1 MRKIGIL
8 GLGLIG
14 GSIFKK
20 LRELGLD
27 VIGISAS
34 QSGEGIFSDPKH
46 LSNCDLVFVCTAMN
60 KCLEA
65 LDNLETILPESTI
78 VTDVCSLK
86 SFVCKKKRSY
96 KFIPSHPM
104 AGTEHKGFENS
115 FPELFKDA
123 KWVLTPVFGTEG
135 LEILCEVINQ
145 LGAKTLVTT
154 PEKHDEAA
162 ALISHMPL
170 LVAQGI
176 FMCAQDN
183 PLALEMASSG
193 FRDMTR
199 LALSNEEMA
208 NDMFSMNSAN
218 IQNGILKL
226 YKNLGELTNDNYPEK
241 TKEIKAKRKTMF
253 TK

>member
-1 MRKIGIL
+1 MTKIGVL

-20 LRELGLD
+20 LQELNYD
-27 VIGISAS
+27 VIGISTSQNGEHITSKIEELAS
-34 QSGEGIFSDPKH
+34 CEV
-46 LSNCDLVFVCTAMN
+46 VFVCTAMN

-65 LDNLETILPESTI
+65 LDRLENILPTTTI

-86 SFVCKKKRSY
+86 KFVCVKKRPY

-115 FPELFKDA
+115 FPTLFEGA
-123 KWVLTPVFGTEG
+123 KWVITPVFGEEG
-135 LEILCEVINQ
+135 LQTLCTIIEQ
-145 LGAKTLVTT
+145 LGAKPIITT

-170 LVAQGI
+170 VVAQAL

-208 NDMFSMNSAN
+208 NDMFCMNSEN

-226 YKNLGELTNDNYPEK
+226 YKSLGELTASNYPEK
-241 TKEIKAKRKTMF
+241 IKEIKTERSKMF
-253 TK
+253 K